1 MAKNRVLIIDDEP
14 DIRELLAITVSRMD
28 LDPVEAETLSQ
39 ARTLL
44 QQHTFALCL
53 TDMKLPD
60 GNGIDLVGEL
70 SERKP
75 DLPVIVIT
83 AHGNVESA
91 VQALKCGAFDFLAK
105 PVDLGQIRELVQSA
119 VRLKDV
125 DSLTDTGQ
133 QKAMPMLLGSSTSMR
148 HVRKTIEKLA
158 RSQAPVFITGESGV
172 GKELAA
178 NLIHL
183 QSSRA
188 KGPFI
193 PVNCGAIPAELMES
207 EFFGHKKGSFTGAV
221 SDNPGLFR
229 SANGGTLFLDEIA
242 ELPIPMQVKLLRAIQ
257 ERSVRPVGEMNEHP
271 VDVRLLSATH
281 KNLQELVRDG
291 EFRQDLYYRIA
302 VIELAMPTLRER
314 NEDIPELCSF
324 LLNRICRRWNIEKPQ
339 ISEDALEIL
348 AGYSFPG
355 NVRELENILERAVT
369 LNEGVAIAPDHLQL
383 SMTATTF
390 EVTDSNSAP
399 AATPAKL
406 DDFMSK
412 MESDIIM
419 KALEETRY
427 NKTAAAKKLGI
438 TFRSLRY
445 KLKKLGID

>member
-1 MAKNRVLIIDDEP
+1 MSKNRVLIIDDEP
-14 DIRELLAITVSRMD
+14 DIRELLAITISRMD
-28 LDPVEAETLSQ
+28 LDPIEAETLSQ

-44 QQHTFALCL
+44 QQNTFALCL

-60 GNGIDLVGEL
+60 GNGLDLVAELGE
-70 SERKP
+70 SIP

-83 AHGNVESA
+83 AYGNVESA

-125 DSLTDTGQ
+125 ASLTDTGQ
-133 QKAMPMLLGSSTSMR
+133 QRAMPMLLGSSSSMR

-188 KGPFI
+188 SGPFI

-221 SDNPGLFR
+221 SDNLGLFR
-229 SANGGTLFLDEIA
+229 SANAGTLFLDEIA

-257 ERSVRPVGEMNEHP
+257 ERTVRPVGDVKEHP

-314 NEDIPELCSF
+314 NEDIPELTNF
-324 LLNRICRRWNIEKPQ
+324 LLNRICKRWRMDKPKV
-339 ISEDALEIL
+339 SDDALKSL
-348 AGYSFPG
+348 AAYSFPG

-369 LNEGVAIAPDHLQL
+369 LNEGGPISAEHLQL
-383 SMTATTF
+383 APPVAHETTPD
-390 EVTDSNSAP
+390 TPS
-399 AATPAKL
+399 ATPAKL

-445 KLKKLGID
+445 KLKKLGIE

>member
-1 MAKNRVLIIDDEP
+1 MSKNRVLIIDDEP
-14 DIRELLAITVSRMD
+14 DIRELLAITISRMD
-28 LDPVEAETLSQ
+28 LDPIEAETLSQ

-44 QQHTFALCL
+44 QQDTFALCL

-60 GNGIDLVGEL
+60 GNGLDLVAEL
-70 SERKP
+70 ADSLP

-125 DSLTDTGQ
+125 ASLTDTGQ

-148 HVRKTIEKLA
+148 AVRKTIEKLA

-257 ERSVRPVGEMNEHP
+257 ERSVRPVGDVKEHP

-281 KNLQELVRDG
+281 KNLQKLVREG

-314 NEDIPELCSF
+314 NEDIPELCNF
-324 LLNRICRRWNIEKPQ
+324 LLNRICRRWGMEKPP
-339 ISEDALEIL
+339 IGKDVIETL
-348 AGYSFPG
+348 ADYAFPG

-369 LNEGVAIAPDHLQL
+369 LNEGGTITSDHLQL
-383 SMTATTF
+383 TPSVESAATT
-390 EVTDSNSAP
+390 SATP
-399 AATPAKL
+399 SATPAKL
-406 DDFMSK
+406 DDFMTK

-445 KLKKLGID
+445 KLKKLGIE

>member
-1 MAKNRVLIIDDEP
+1 MQKQQVLIVDDEP
-14 DIRELLAITVSRMD
+14 DIRELLAITVSRMG
-28 LDPVEAETLSQ
+28 LEPMEAESISQ
-39 ARTLL
+39 ARVLL
-44 QQHTFALCL
+44 NQHSFALCL

-60 GNGIDLVGEL
+60 GNGIELVAEL
-70 SERKP
+70 AESNP

-83 AHGNVESA
+83 AYGNVESA
-91 VQALKCGAFDFLAK
+91 VQALKSGAFDFLAK
-105 PVDLGQIRELVQSA
+105 PVDLSQIRELIQSA
-119 VRLKDV
+119 IRLKEV
-125 DSLTDTGQ
+125 GSLTDTGQ
-133 QKAMPMLLGSSTSMR
+133 QKAMPMLLGSSTPMR
-148 HVRKTIEKLA
+148 RVRQTIEKLA

-178 NLIHL
+178 NLIHM

-188 KGPFI
+188 SGPFV

-207 EFFGHKKGSFTGAV
+207 EFFGHKKGSFTGAIA
-221 SDNPGLFR
+221 DNAGLFR

-257 ERSVRPVGEMNEHP
+257 ERSVRPVGDAKEHS

-281 KNLQELVRDG
+281 KNLQDLVAQGD
-291 EFRQDLYYRIA
+291 FRQDLYYRIA
-302 VIELAMPTLRER
+302 VIELQMPTLRER
-314 NEDIPELCSF
+314 SEDIPELSNF
-324 LLNRICRRWNIEKPQ
+324 LLNRICRRWGIEKPPV
-339 ISEDALEIL
+339 SNDALNAL
-348 AGYSFPG
+348 KDYSFPG

-369 LNEGVAIAPDHLQL
+369 LNDGEAIEPDHLQL
-383 SMTATTF
+383 TSHMAPGTQ
-390 EVTDSNSAP
+390 NSPEAP
-399 AATPAKL
+399 EQTPARL
-406 DDFMSK
+406 DDFMTK

-419 KALEETRY
+419 KALEETRF